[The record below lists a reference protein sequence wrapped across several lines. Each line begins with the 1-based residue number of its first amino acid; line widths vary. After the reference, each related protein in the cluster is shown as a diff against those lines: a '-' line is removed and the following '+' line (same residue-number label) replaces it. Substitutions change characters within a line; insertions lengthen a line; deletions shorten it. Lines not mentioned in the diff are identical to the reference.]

1 MTCSVTVSAPVS
13 SARHAVVVTQ
23 TTLADRFDAGLTGLA
38 GLAGL
43 ADLGSSGL
51 ADQQA

>member
-38 GLAGL
+38 GLA
-43 ADLGSSGL
+43 DLGSSGL

>member
-23 TTLADRFDAGLTGLA
+23 TTLADRFDAGLTGP